1 MNWNA
6 SFVACSALSNH
17 FVYCLLLNSRII
29 KCLVRQVLPPALL
42 FIVNKFYCNFI
53 VIFLLL
59 YINSTN
65 AAESSSQC
73 LETPR
78 FKIVSSAPSHSGTS
92 LSKLW
97 RKCDAPTHTHTQR
110 HIYTES
116 SPCAGHA
123 QESSKFECYL
133 ELGLGL
139 RNDAPGSPRPQD
151 TLETPHIWTRARIQQ
166 RHLVHVASDG
176 YDDVLRLQHNKEQTS
191 VCDLSWT
198 CIIFVT

>member
-1 MNWNA
+1 MQ
-6 SFVACSALSNH
+6 
-17 FVYCLLLNSRII
+17 
-29 KCLVRQVLPPALL
+29 QVLPPALL

-73 LETPR
+73 LETPQ

-97 RKCDAPTHTHTQR
+97 RKCDAPTHTHRQTKRRTQS
-110 HIYTES
+110 YTV
-116 SPCAGHA
+116 CCGHA
-123 QESSKFECYL
+123 QESSKFECYF

-166 RHLVHVASDG
+166 RHLVHVASNG
-176 YDDVLRLQHNKEQTS
+176 YDDDVLRLQHNKEQTS
-191 VCDLSWT
+191 VCDLS
-198 CIIFVT
+198 